1 MQKRQQD
8 TNCRTENQVP
18 RAKKTRLSRVFCV
31 TCDAML
37 TGFTILHLTSIN
49 AEDLPMASLTQD
61 ALRLKV
67 FQAVK

>member
-1 MQKRQQD
+1 M
-8 TNCRTENQVP
+8 
-18 RAKKTRLSRVFCV
+18 

-37 TGFTILHLTSIN
+37 TSYLN